1 MMVSCRK
8 TAANKPEMLF
18 MKPNSLKIS
27 CLLAVV
33 LTLPLLCFA
42 QDEAAIL
49 KRSLVDMGNTARLQ
63 HVLAKARRGEPVV
76 VGVIGGSI
84 TAGAMASKPE
94 LSWGNLAAKW
104 WTDTFPQ
111 AKITFVNAGIGATC
125 SDLGTHR
132 LQAHLLDKHPDIV
145 MVEYAVNDAIN
156 PMAAE
161 TLEGLVR
168 RILKE
173 PNEPAVMLLFTMDNK
188 GNNTQQA
195 HAEIGK
201 LYGLPMAS
209 FRDALWP
216 EIEAKRIAWMDIE
229 ADVAH
234 PNDRGHVYC
243 AQFMTDICARVLK
256 DLPADKDL
264 PALPALPEPKT
275 ANLFETAGFYNADT
289 ITPTKNEGW
298 EAFTDPAF
306 GSFFGKGWKTA
317 APGSTL
323 EFPVEGKAVSLLFY
337 RIKGAMGIAQARVD
351 DQPPVKMDA
360 WFSADWGGYV
370 PFQLVARDL
379 APGKHTLR
387 VTLLDEKNSE
397 STGNEFHI
405 NAVLIA
411 R

>member
-1 MMVSCRK
+1 MRPIHLKMSC
-8 TAANKPEMLF
+8 
-18 MKPNSLKIS
+18 
-27 CLLAVV
+27 V
-33 LTLPLLCFA
+33 LVFALSLPLLCVA

-49 KRSLVDMGNTARLQ
+49 QRSLVDMGNTARLQ
-63 HVLAKARRGEPVV
+63 HALAKARRGEPVV

-84 TAGAMASKPE
+84 TAGARASKPE

-111 AKITFVNAGIGATC
+111 SKVTFVNAGIGATC
-125 SDLGTHR
+125 SDLGAHR
-132 LQAHLLDKHPDIV
+132 LQAHLLDRHPDVV

-168 RILKE
+168 RTLKQPE
-173 PNEPAVMLLFTMDNK
+173 EPAVMLLFTMDNK

-201 LYGLPMAS
+201 RYGLPMAS

-216 EIEAKRIAWMDIE
+216 EVEAKRIAWTDIE
-229 ADVAH
+229 ADEVH
-234 PNDRGHVYC
+234 PNDRGHAYC
-243 AQFMTDICARVLK
+243 ARFMTDICAKVLK
-256 DLPADKDL
+256 DLPADKNL
-264 PALPALPEPKT
+264 PTIPVLPEPAT
-275 ANLFETAGFYNADT
+275 ANLFEDAGFYCADT
-289 ITPTKNEGW
+289 ITPAKNEGW
-298 EAFTDPAF
+298 ELFTDPGF
-306 GSFFGKGWKTA
+306 GSFFGKGWKTSK
-317 APGSTL
+317 PGSTL
-323 EFPVEGKAVSLLFY
+323 EFPVEGRAVSLLFY
-337 RIKGAMGIAQARVD
+337 RIKGAMGIAQAQVD
-351 DQPPVKMDA
+351 DKPPVKMDA

-387 VTLLDEKNSE
+387 VTLLNEKNPE

-405 NAVLIA
+405 NAVLLA
-411 R
+411 K

>member
-1 MMVSCRK
+1 
-8 TAANKPEMLF
+8 
-18 MKPNSLKIS
+18 MKPSSIKILCVFAS
-27 CLLAVV
+27 VV
-33 LTLPLLCFA
+33 SLPLLCAA

-49 KRSLVDMGNTARLQ
+49 RRSLVDMGNTARLQ
-63 HVLAKARRGEPVV
+63 HALAKARRGEPVV

-84 TAGAMASKPE
+84 TAGARASKPE

-104 WTDTFPQ
+104 WTDSLPQ

-125 SDLGTHR
+125 SDLGAHR
-132 LQAHLLDKHPDIV
+132 VQAHLLDKHPDIV
-145 MVEYAVNDAIN
+145 MVEYAVNDGIN

-188 GNNTQQA
+188 GGNKQQE
-195 HAEIGK
+195 HMEIGK
-201 LYGLPMAS
+201 HYGLPMAS

-216 EIEAKRIAWMDIE
+216 EVEAKRIAWTDIE
-229 ADVAH
+229 ADEVH
-234 PNDRGHVYC
+234 PNDRGHAYC

-256 DLPADKDL
+256 DLPADKNL
-264 PALPALPEPKT
+264 PVLPVLPEPMT
-275 ANLFETAGFYNADT
+275 ANLFEKAGFYNADT
-289 ITPTKNEGW
+289 ITPAKNEGW
-298 EAFTDPAF
+298 EVFTDPAF
-306 GSFFGKGWKTA
+306 GGFFGKGWKTA

-323 EFPVEGKAVSLLFY
+323 EFDLEGRAVSLLFY
-337 RIKGAMGIAQARVD
+337 RIKGAMGIAQAQID

-387 VTLLDEKNSE
+387 VTLLGDKNPE

-411 R
+411 K